1 MECVPDVSG
10 YKSCSDPDDVFC
22 FAAESEMRD
31 WLIAHGY
38 MKTETQKKRDE
49 VVDLFRKNYDW
60 SASKS
65 LAYLTWR

>member
-1 MECVPDVSG
+1 
-10 YKSCSDPDDVFC
+10 
-22 FAAESEMRD
+22 MRD
-31 WLIAHGY
+31 WLISHGY

-65 LAYLTWR
+65 LAYLTWRLASQVPLVFPCRDADVYPF